1 MSVGRSP
8 DGVKGSGTPSP
19 FGSIVG
25 APGSGA
31 RAYLARRILSG
42 AAPAG
47 LPAPKG
53 PLVLILPDADAVEDV
68 ADAVKALAP
77 LFGGTAVPAA
87 VFGDDARERLASLEL
102 LRGGARLAFATPEG
116 LAAPAPGQAD
126 FAARTVR
133 FRSGDR
139 SPRDSSIAALAAAGY
154 QRVDFVESPGEFAVR
169 GAVLDFHAL
178 EPAVAYRVLYDEDRI
193 ASIRPFDPLTQEPAA
208 VVAEAVA
215 TPAEEPALGSH
226 VADWLGDGALWLIA
240 DGVAVAV
247 PDGVSALSLGGLQEA
262 GPGDIDFGAR
272 PIGSYGG
279 DPKNAWADLRRDAE
293 AGKKILLFSLN
304 HGEDARLQEL
314 LAEEGT
320 PVSIQFLIGPLR
332 EGFRFD
338 ADNIVLHAT
347 SQIFERDWRGVG
359 RWKRFAAKGEQS
371 VRWRELK
378 NGDFVV
384 HQEYGVSRYAG
395 MQPIS
400 VPGHGAQDCV
410 KLEFR
415 GSDRLYVPLTEF
427 DRIQKYSG
435 VEGKRPRLS
444 SLDTRTWEEV
454 KRQVA
459 EGVRELAEEL
469 LKLQAKR
476 AAAPGH
482 EFPPEGEMERE
493 FADSFPF
500 DLTEDQSRAVQETLH
515 DMMAPKPMDRLVVG
529 DVGFGKTEVA
539 MRAAFKCVMGLKQCV
554 VLAPTTVLADQHYR
568 TFSRRMAGFPVKLAI
583 MTRFQTKGEQKK
595 TLEELKAGKVDVVIG
610 TSRLLQKDVRYHDLG
625 LVVVDEEH
633 RFGVTDKERLK
644 KVRLNADILSL
655 SATPI
660 PRSLHQA
667 LTGLRG
673 ISLIQTAPT
682 GRQPIVT
689 RVGPWDERVI
699 STAIAEELARGGQVY
714 YVHNRV
720 RSMKEAVEGVSRL
733 SGGARV
739 AMVHGQMRPAEI
751 EKAMWDFSQRKSDVL
766 VASTIIESGLDIP
779 TVNTLLVEDA
789 QNFGL
794 AQLYQL
800 RGRIGRERQ
809 RAFCYLFH
817 PPDAELKDLPE
828 DTVKRLDA
836 LKEFGAL
843 GAGIKLAM
851 RDLEIRGAGD
861 LLGAKQ
867 HGFMNAVG
875 ADYYSQILESEVA
888 RLRGRAV
895 EEDRPVTIDLR
906 LPAYLPETYLPG
918 EIERLKLYKRALR
931 ANPEEARKILE
942 ELERLSGPAPQ
953 PVKNLFE
960 MLGLRAEARRAR
972 VDSIIELEGAVEI
985 RWRAETPPEPG
996 APARWMKAFGKRV
1009 SFVPSVE
1016 GDGVRLALEGQ
1027 AAAAAVREFL
1037 TV

>member
-1 MSVGRSP
+1 MKKV
-8 DGVKGSGTPSP
+8 
-19 FGSIVG
+19 VG

-31 RAYLARRILSG
+31 RALLARRLLTG
-42 AAPAG
+42 KAPAG
-47 LPAPKG
+47 LAAPKG
-53 PLVLILPDADAVEDV
+53 PLVFVLPDADAVEDV

-77 LFGGTAVPAA
+77 LFDGKGEPVA
-87 VFGDDARERLASLEL
+87 VFCDDARERLASLEL
-102 LRGGARLAFATPEG
+102 LRAGTRLVLATPEG
-116 LAAPAPGQAD
+116 LRAPAPGRAD
-126 FAARTVR
+126 FSARTVR
-133 FRSGDR
+133 FRAGDL
-139 SPRDSSIAALAAAGY
+139 SPRDSAIEALVAAGY
-154 QRVDFVESPGEFAVR
+154 QKVDFVESPGEFAVR

-178 EPAVAYRVLYDEDRI
+178 EPAVAYRVLYDEDRV
-193 ASIRPFDPLTQEPAA
+193 ASIRPFDPISQEPSA
-208 VVAEAVA
+208 VIAQAVA
-215 TPAEEPALGSH
+215 TPAEEPAMGAR
-226 VADWLGDGALWLIA
+226 VVDWLTDGALWFVGES
-240 DGVAVAV
+240 DTPV
-247 PDGVSALSLGGLQEA
+247 PEGVSAFALA
-262 GPGDIDFGAR
+262 GAGHPGEGDIDVGAT
-272 PIGSYGG
+272 PLGPYGG
-279 DPKNAWADLRRDAE
+279 DPKNAWAEMKKDFA

-304 HGEDARLQEL
+304 GGEDARLQEVL
-314 LAEEGT
+314 SEELFPGA
-320 PVSIQFLIGPLR
+320 VQFLIGPLR
-332 EGFRFD
+332 EGFRLE
-338 ADNIVLHAT
+338 NEGLVVHAT

-359 RWKRFAAKGEQS
+359 RWKRFAAKGEQA

-384 HQEYGVSRYAG
+384 HQEYGIARYDG
-395 MQPIS
+395 MEPVS

-427 DRIQKYSG
+427 TRIQKYSG

-476 AAAPGH
+476 AAQPGH
-482 EFPPEGEMERE
+482 VFPPEGEMERE
-493 FADSFPF
+493 FANSFPF
-500 DLTEDQSRAVQETLH
+500 DLTEDQSKAISAVLE
-515 DMMAPKPMDRLVVG
+515 DMMTNKPMDRLVVG

-539 MRAAFKCVMGLKQCV
+539 MRAAFKCVMGLKQCA
-554 VLAPTTVLADQHYR
+554 VLAPTTVLADQHFR
-568 TFSRRMAGFPVKLAI
+568 TFTKRMAGFPVKLAI

-595 TLEELKAGKVDVVIG
+595 TLEDLKSGKIDVVIG
-610 TSRLLQKDVRYHDLG
+610 TARLLQKDVKFHDLG

-633 RFGVTDKERLK
+633 RFGVTDKEKLK
-644 KVRLNADILSL
+644 KVRVNADILSL

-673 ISLIQTAPT
+673 ISLIETAPT

-689 RVGPWDERVI
+689 RVGPWDERVV

-720 RSMKEAVEGVSRL
+720 RSMKDAVETVQRL
-733 SGGARV
+733 AGGARV
-739 AMVHGQMRPAEI
+739 AMVHGQMRGAEI
-751 EKAMWDFSQRKSDVL
+751 EKAMWDLAQRKSDVL

-800 RGRIGRERQ
+800 RGRVGRERQ

-817 PPDAELKDLPE
+817 PPDAEMKDLPE

-875 ADYYSQILESEVA
+875 ADYYSQMLESEVA
-888 RLRGRAV
+888 RMRGQAV
-895 EEDRPVTIDLR
+895 EDDRIVSIDLR
-906 LPAYLPETYLPG
+906 LPAYLPEDYLPG

-931 ANPEEARKILE
+931 ATPEEGGKILE
-942 ELERLSGPAPQ
+942 ELERLSGPAPR

-960 MLGLRAEARRAR
+960 LLGLRALARRAR
-972 VDSIIELEGAVEI
+972 VDSIVEQEKAVVI
-985 RWRAETPPEPG
+985 SFRPDAPPDPA
-996 APARWMKAFGKRV
+996 APARWLKAFGARV
-1009 SFVPSVE
+1009 SFVPSSE
-1016 GDGVRLALEGQ
+1016 GDAVRLELDGRPSAQ
-1027 AAAAAVREFL
+1027 AVREFL
-1037 TV
+1037 AA

>member
-1 MSVGRSP
+1 MKKV
-8 DGVKGSGTPSP
+8 
-19 FGSIVG
+19 VG

-31 RAYLARRILSG
+31 RALLARRILAGKS
-42 AAPAG
+42 PAG
-47 LPAPKG
+47 LAAPKG
-53 PLVLILPDADAVEDV
+53 PLVLLLPDADAVEDV

-77 LFGGTAVPAA
+77 LFDGKSEIAA
-87 VFGDDARERLASLEL
+87 VFADDARERLASLEL
-102 LRGGARLAFATPEG
+102 VRAGAKLVLATPEG
-116 LAAPAPGQAD
+116 LQAPAPGRAD
-126 FAARTVR
+126 FSARTVR
-133 FRSGDR
+133 FRAGDL
-139 SPRDSSIAALAAAGY
+139 SPRDSAIEALAAAGY

-178 EPAVAYRVLYDEDRI
+178 EPAVAYRILYDEDRV
-193 ASIRPFDPLTQEPAA
+193 ASIRPFDPISQEPSA
-208 VVAEAVA
+208 VIASAVA
-215 TPAEEPALGSH
+215 TPAEEPALGAR
-226 VADWLGDGALWLIA
+226 VVDWLTDGALWLVSDQNTPIPE
-240 DGVAVAV
+240 GVDAW
-247 PDGVSALSLGGLQEA
+247 ALAGAGL
-262 GPGDIDFGAR
+262 PGEGDADFGAAPLGPYR
-272 PIGSYGG
+272 G
-279 DPKNAWADLRRDAE
+279 DPKNAWAEMKADFAN
-293 AGKKILLFSLN
+293 GKKILLFSLN
-304 HGEDARLQEL
+304 GGEDARLQEVL
-314 LAEEGT
+314 SEELFPGA
-320 PVSIQFLIGPLR
+320 VQFLIGPLR
-332 EGFRFD
+332 EGFR
-338 ADNIVLHAT
+338 IEGEGLVVHAT

-359 RWKRFAAKGEQS
+359 RWKRFAAKGEQA

-384 HQEYGVSRYAG
+384 HQEYGIARYDG
-395 MQPIS
+395 MEPVS

-427 DRIQKYSG
+427 GRIQKYSG

-476 AAAPGH
+476 AAQPGH
-482 EFPPEGEMERE
+482 VFPPEGEMERE
-493 FADSFPF
+493 FANSFPF
-500 DLTEDQSRAVQETLH
+500 DLTEDQSKAISAVLD
-515 DMMAPKPMDRLVVG
+515 DMTAPKPMDRLVVG

-539 MRAAFKCVMGLKQCV
+539 MRAAFKCVMGLKQCA
-554 VLAPTTVLADQHYR
+554 VLAPTTVLADQHFR
-568 TFSRRMAGFPVKLAI
+568 TFAKRMAGFPVKLAI

-595 TLEELKAGKVDVVIG
+595 TLEDLKAGKIDVVIG
-610 TSRLLQKDVRYHDLG
+610 TARLLQKDVRFHDLG

-633 RFGVTDKERLK
+633 RFGVTDKEKLK
-644 KVRLNADILSL
+644 KVRVNADILSL

-673 ISLIQTAPT
+673 ISLIETAPT

-689 RVGPWDERVI
+689 RVGPWDERVV

-720 RSMKEAVEGVSRL
+720 RSMKEAVETVQRL

-739 AMVHGQMRPAEI
+739 IMVHGQMRGAEI
-751 EKAMWDFSQRKSDVL
+751 EKAMWDFSQRKADVL

-800 RGRIGRERQ
+800 RGRVGRERQ

-817 PPDAELKDLPE
+817 PPDAEMKDLPE

-875 ADYYSQILESEVA
+875 ADYYSQMLESEVA
-888 RLRGRAV
+888 RMRGQAV
-895 EEDRPVTIDLR
+895 EDDRLVSIDLR
-906 LPAYLPETYLPG
+906 LPAFIPEDYLPG

-931 ANPEEARKILE
+931 ASPEEGKQILE

-960 MLGLRAEARRAR
+960 MLSLRALARRAR
-972 VDSIIELEGAVEI
+972 VDSIVEQEKAVVI
-985 RWRAETPPEPG
+985 SFRPDAPPDPA
-996 APARWMKAFGKRV
+996 APARWLKAFGARV
-1009 SFVPSVE
+1009 SFVPSSE
-1016 GDGVRLALEGQ
+1016 GDAVRLALEGRP
-1027 AAAAAVREFL
+1027 AASAVREFL
-1037 TV
+1037 AA

>member
-1 MSVGRSP
+1 MKKV
-8 DGVKGSGTPSP
+8 
-19 FGSIVG
+19 VG

-31 RAYLARRILSG
+31 RALLARRLLAGKS
-42 AAPAG
+42 PAG
-47 LPAPKG
+47 LTAPKG
-53 PLVLILPDADAVEDV
+53 PLVFILPDADAVEDM
-68 ADAVKALAP
+68 ADAVKALNP
-77 LFGGTAVPAA
+77 LFDGKNEPVA
-87 VFGDDARERLASLEL
+87 VFADDARERLASLEL
-102 LRGGARLAFATPEG
+102 LRTGVRLALATSEG
-116 LAAPAPGQAD
+116 LQAPAPGRAD
-126 FAARTVR
+126 FTARTVR
-133 FRSGDR
+133 FRAGDR
-139 SPRDSSIAALAAAGY
+139 SPRDSAIEALAAAGY
-154 QRVDFVESPGEFAVR
+154 QRVDFVESPGEYAVR
-169 GAVLDFHAL
+169 GAILDFHAL
-178 EPAVAYRVLYDEDRI
+178 EPAVAYRVLYDEDRV
-193 ASIRPFDPLTQEPAA
+193 ASIRPFDPISQEPSA
-208 VVAEAVA
+208 VVAQAVA
-215 TPAEEPALGSH
+215 TPAEEPALGAR
-226 VADWLGDGALWLIA
+226 VVDWLTEGAMWLVGENVSI
-240 DGVAVAV
+240 AV
-247 PDGVSALSLGGLQEA
+247 PESLNAFTIAGVGH
-262 GPGDIDFGAR
+262 PGEGDFDFGAA
-272 PIGSYGG
+272 PLGPYAG
-279 DPKNAWADLRRDAE
+279 DPKNAWAEMKKDFA
-293 AGKKILLFSLN
+293 AGKKIILFSLN
-304 HGEDARLQEL
+304 GGEDARLQEVL
-314 LAEEGT
+314 SEELFDGA
-320 PVSIQFLIGPLR
+320 VQFLIGSLR
-332 EGFRFD
+332 EGFRLE
-338 ADNIVLHAT
+338 NEGLVVHAT

-359 RWKRFAAKGEQS
+359 RWKRFAAKGEQA

-384 HQEYGVSRYAG
+384 HQEYGIARYDG
-395 MQPIS
+395 MEPVS

-427 DRIQKYSG
+427 TRIQKYSG

-476 AAAPGH
+476 AAQPGH
-482 EFPPEGEMERE
+482 VFPPEGEMERE
-493 FADSFPF
+493 FANSFPF
-500 DLTEDQSRAVQETLH
+500 DLTEDQAKAISDTLE
-515 DMMAPKPMDRLVVG
+515 DMMTPKPMDRLVVG

-539 MRAAFKCVMGLKQCV
+539 MRAAFKCVMGLKQCA

-568 TFSRRMAGFPVKLAI
+568 TFAKRMAGFPVKLAI
-583 MTRFQTKGEQKK
+583 MTRFQTKGEQMK
-595 TLEELKAGKVDVVIG
+595 TLEDLKAGKIDVVIG
-610 TSRLLQKDVRYHDLG
+610 TARLLQKDVKFHDLG
-625 LVVVDEEH
+625 LIVVDEEH
-633 RFGVTDKERLK
+633 RFGVGDKEKLK
-644 KVRLNADILSL
+644 KVRVNADILSL

-673 ISLIQTAPT
+673 ISLIETAPT

-689 RVGPWDERVI
+689 RVGPWDERVV

-720 RSMKEAVEGVSRL
+720 RSMKDAVETVTRL
-733 SGGARV
+733 AGGALV
-739 AMVHGQMRPAEI
+739 AMVHGQMRGPDI
-751 EKAMWDFSQRKSDVL
+751 EKAMWDLAQRKSDVL

-800 RGRIGRERQ
+800 RGRVGRERQ
-809 RAFCYLFH
+809 RAYCYLFH
-817 PPDAELKDLPE
+817 PPDAEMKDLPE

-861 LLGAKQ
+861 LLGARQ

-875 ADYYSQILESEVA
+875 ADYYSQMLESEVA
-888 RLRGRAV
+888 RMRGQAV
-895 EEDRPVTIDLR
+895 EDDRLVSIDLR
-906 LPAYLPETYLPG
+906 LPAFIPEDYLPG

-931 ANPEEARKILE
+931 ATPEEGKKILE

-953 PVKNLFE
+953 PVQNLFM

-972 VDSIIELEGAVEI
+972 VESIVETDKAVEI
-985 RWRAETPPEPG
+985 RFRPDAPPDPA
-996 APARWMKAFGKRV
+996 APARWLKAFGARV
-1009 SFVPSVE
+1009 SFVPSNE
-1016 GDGVRLALEGQ
+1016 GDAVRLALDGRP
-1027 AAAAAVREFL
+1027 AAQAVREFL
-1037 TV
+1037 AA

>member
-1 MSVGRSP
+1 M
-8 DGVKGSGTPSP
+8 
-19 FGSIVG
+19 
-25 APGSGA
+25 PGSGA
-31 RAYLARRILSG
+31 RALLVRRIL
-42 AAPAG
+42 AG
-47 LPAPKG
+47 TPPPGFEAPKG
-53 PLVLILPDADAVEDV
+53 PLVMILPDTDAVEDV
-68 ADAVKALAP
+68 ADALRALGP
-77 LFGGTAVPAA
+77 LFGGNSLPTAI
-87 VFGDDARERLASLEL
+87 FEDDARERLASLEL
-102 LRGGARLAFATPEG
+102 LRAGARFALATPEG
-116 LAAPAPGQAD
+116 LNSPAPGRAD
-126 FAARTVR
+126 FTASTVR
-133 FRSGDR
+133 FRAGDQ
-139 SPRDSSIAALAAAGY
+139 SPRDSAIEALAAAGY

-193 ASIRPFDPLTQEPAA
+193 AAIRPFDPISQEPAA
-208 VVAEAVA
+208 VVAQAFA
-215 TPAEEPALGSH
+215 TPAEEPALGGR
-226 VADWLGDGALWLIA
+226 VVDWLSDGALWLI
-240 DGVAVAV
+240 DEGMEVAV
-247 PDGVSALSLGGLQEA
+247 PEGATAFGLGGLIANA
-262 GPGDIDFGAR
+262 GDLDFGAR
-272 PIGSYGG
+272 NVGSFAG
-279 DPKNAWADLRRDAE
+279 DPKNAWNAMRSDSS
-293 AGKKILLFSLN
+293 AGRKIILFSLN

-314 LAEEGT
+314 LIDEVAPGA
-320 PVSIQFLIGPLR
+320 VQFLVGPLR
-332 EGFRFD
+332 EGFRMD
-338 ADNIVLHAT
+338 AEGLVVHAT

-359 RWKRFAAKGEQS
+359 RWKRFAAKGAQTL
-371 VRWRELK
+371 RWRELK

-384 HQEYGVSRYAG
+384 HQEHGVARYAG
-395 MQPIS
+395 MEPIS

-410 KLEFR
+410 KLEYR

-459 EGVRELAEEL
+459 EGARELAEEL

-476 AAAPGH
+476 AATPGYA
-482 EFPPEGEMERE
+482 FPPENEMERE

-500 DLTEDQSRAVQETLH
+500 DLTEDQARAIVETLE

-568 TFSRRMAGFPVKLAI
+568 TFSRRMAGFPVKLAL

-595 TLEELKAGKVDVVIG
+595 TLEELKSGKVDVVIG
-610 TSRLLQKDVRYHDLG
+610 TARLLQKDVRYHDLG
-625 LVVVDEEH
+625 LVIVDEEH
-633 RFGVTDKERLK
+633 RFGVSDKEKLK
-644 KVRLNADILSL
+644 KVRVNADILSL

-673 ISLIQTAPT
+673 ISLIATAPS

-689 RVGPWDERVI
+689 RVGPWDDRVV

-720 RSMKEAVEGVSRL
+720 RTMKDAVDAIEKL

-739 AMVHGQMRPAEI
+739 AMVHGQMRSHDI
-751 EKAMWDFSQRKSDVL
+751 ERAMWDFAQRKSDVL

-779 TVNTLLVEDA
+779 SVNTLLVEDA
-789 QNFGL
+789 QDFGL

-817 PPDAELKDLPE
+817 PSDAELKDLPE
-828 DTVKRLDA
+828 DTRKRLDA

-861 LLGAKQ
+861 LLGARQ

-875 ADYYSQILESEVA
+875 ADYYAQILESEVN
-888 RLRGRAV
+888 RLRGREV
-895 EEDRPVTIDLR
+895 EDDRIVSIDLR
-906 LPAYLPETYLPG
+906 LPAYIPESYLPG
-918 EIERLKLYKRALR
+918 ELERLKLYKRALR
-931 ANPEEARKILE
+931 ASAEEGANILA
-942 ELERLSGPAPQ
+942 ELERLSGPPPQ

-960 MLGLRAEARRAR
+960 LLNLRALARRAK
-972 VDSIIELEGAVEI
+972 VESVIELDGAVEI
-985 RWRAETPPEPG
+985 RWRADTPPHPES
-996 APARWMKAFGKRV
+996 PARWLNTFGKRV
-1009 SFVPSVE
+1009 SFVPSLE
-1016 GDGVRLALEGQ
+1016 GDGIRVSLEGAK
-1027 AAAAAVREFL
+1027 AATVVREFFA
-1037 TV
+1037 T